1 MQGQGI
7 GSVTQAVLPFC
18 TLSVLTLCECLF
30 LHGYRWLVLKVLW
43 KKSKKWATVPIA
55 TLPSQREKLSQNAL
69 PRQRRLS
76 CTSHWPKICHMI
88 DLLASKES
96 RNRCLKFLFSTRVS
110 EIRKGEG
117 LGRVI
122 DEPAS
127 CLPHNFSLLVLP
139 YAPLSL
145 SRPSSSASP
154 FMWLKHLSSV
164 SQFVIHSLPI
174 LG

>member
-18 TLSVLTLCECLF
+18 TLSVLTLCGCLF

-127 CLPHNFSLLVLP
+127 CLPHNFSLLVCLML
-139 YAPLSL
+139 LSL
-145 SRPSSSASP
+145 S
-154 FMWLKHLSSV
+154 LDLLLLLHHLCGLNTLALFLNLWSIA
-164 SQFVIHSLPI
+164 FLF
-174 LG
+174 